1 MNLKTILT
9 LLLFFSLAA
18 CSSDKTDS
26 ADKTNQLQDGKTP
39 ITKVFN
45 YKNFELQAGDFLF
58 QDGDCGSFCEAIEKV
73 TFGIDGARLSHVG
86 MVVPMGSN
94 ALAVIEAVE
103 KGVKIT
109 PTGEFFNRSMDGTDH
124 SKVLVG
130 RLKEEKQSLI
140 PTAIEFAQSKVGSA
154 YDSEFNMLNDS
165 YYCSELIYAAFL
177 EANGGEPVFEL
188 QKMTFKDPATN
199 ATFPAWETY
208 FKDLGMAIP
217 EDEPGLNPGGMSR
230 SPFVEIVHAYG
241 KPTGYKK

>member
-1 MNLKTILT
+1 MDLKTILI
-9 LLLFFSLAA
+9 LLLLLSFAS
-18 CSSDKTDS
+18 CSSDKKDQPKEE
-26 ADKTNQLQDGKTP
+26 ATP
-39 ITKVFN
+39 LVKVFN
-45 YKNFELQAGDFLF
+45 YKNFELQAGDLLF

-86 MVVPMGSN
+86 MVVPMGTN

-109 PTGEFFNRSMDGTDH
+109 PTGEFFNRSMDGTDQ

-130 RLKEEKQSLI
+130 RLKKEKQPLI
-140 PTAIEFAQSKVGSA
+140 PKAVQVAQSKVGSA
-154 YDSEFNMLNDS
+154 YDSGFNMLNDS
-165 YYCSELIYAAFL
+165 YYCSELIYTAFL

-208 FKDLGMAIP
+208 FKDLDMKIP

-230 SPFVEIVHAYG
+230 STHLEIVHAYG

>member
-1 MNLKTILT
+1 MNVKTILT

-18 CSSDKTDS
+18 CSSDKKD
-26 ADKTNQLQDGKTP
+26 TP
-39 ITKVFN
+39 KDEAKPIVKVFN
-45 YKNFELQAGDFLF
+45 YKTFDLQAGDLLF
-58 QDGDCGSFCEAIEKV
+58 QDGDCGSFCDAIEKV

-86 MVVPMGSN
+86 MVVPIGTN

-109 PTGEFFNRSMDGTDH
+109 PTGEFFSRSMDGTDH

-130 RLKEEKQSLI
+130 RLKKEKQSLI
-140 PTAIEFAQSKVGSA
+140 PKAVQVAQSKVGRD
-154 YDSEFNMLNDS
+154 YDSGFNMLNDS
-165 YYCSELIYAAFL
+165 YYCSELIYTAFL

-188 QKMTFKDPATN
+188 QKMTFKDPATK

-208 FKDLGMAIP
+208 FTDLGIAIP
-217 EDEPGLNPGGMSR
+217 EDEPGLNPGGISR
-230 SPFVEIVHAYG
+230 SPYLEIVYAYG

>member
-1 MNLKTILT
+1 MNVKTILT

-18 CSSDKTDS
+18 CSSDKTDQ
-26 ADKTNQLQDGKTP
+26 TTDGETP
-39 ITKVFN
+39 IVKVFN
-45 YKNFELQAGDFLF
+45 YTNFELQAGDFLF

-86 MVVPMGSN
+86 MVVPFGSN

-109 PTGEFFNRSMDGTDH
+109 PTGEFFNRSMDGTKA

-130 RLKEEKQSLI
+130 RLKKEKQSLI
-140 PTAIEFAQSKVGSA
+140 PQAVLFAQSKVGSA
-154 YDSEFNMLNDS
+154 YDSGFNILNDS
-165 YYCSELIYAAFL
+165 YYCSELIYAAFMD
-177 EANGGEPVFEL
+177 ANGGEPVFEL
-188 QKMTFKDPATN
+188 QKMTFKDPATK
-199 ATFPAWETY
+199 AIFPVWETY
-208 FKDLGMAIP
+208 FKDLAMAIP

-241 KPTGYKK
+241 KPEGYKK

>member
-18 CSSDKTDS
+18 CSSDKKDPP
-26 ADKTNQLQDGKTP
+26 KETP
-39 ITKVFN
+39 TPLVEVFN
-45 YKNFELQAGDFLF
+45 YQNFDLQVGDLLF

-86 MVVPMGSN
+86 MVVPIGTN

-109 PTGEFFNRSMDGTDH
+109 PTGEFFNRSMDGKDK

-130 RLKEEKQSLI
+130 RLKKEKQPLI
-140 PTAIEFAQSKVGSA
+140 PKAVQFAQSKVGSA
-154 YDSEFNMLNDS
+154 YDSGFNMLNES

-188 QKMTFKDPATN
+188 QKMTFKDPDTK

-230 SPFVEIVHAYG
+230 SPYVEIVHAYG

>member
-1 MNLKTILT
+1 MNVKTILT
-9 LLLFFSLAA
+9 LLLFFSLTA
-18 CSSDKTDS
+18 CSSDKKDQP
-26 ADKTNQLQDGKTP
+26 KDGPTP
-39 ITKVFN
+39 IVEVFN
-45 YKNFELQAGDFLF
+45 YQNFDLQAGDLLF

-86 MVVPMGSN
+86 MVVPMGTN

-109 PTGEFFNRSMDGTDH
+109 PTGEFFNRSMDGKNK

-130 RLKEEKQSLI
+130 RLKKEKQPLI
-140 PTAIEFAQSKVGSA
+140 PKAIQVAQSKVGSA
-154 YDSEFNMLNDS
+154 YDSGFNMLNDS
-165 YYCSELIYAAFL
+165 YYCSELIYAAFM

-188 QKMTFKDPATN
+188 QKMTFKDPDTK
-199 ATFPAWETY
+199 ATFPAWKTY

-230 SPFVEIVHAYG
+230 SPHVEIVHAYG